1 MKIFKQFSAVLL
13 VVLMF
18 GVGFAIQAQTN
29 NMNNRNIAYII
40 QRLETNADQF
50 RDNLEVEFVNAR
62 NEDMR
67 ETLIKAR
74 VAAFEFVTDRLSD
87 RVDDNEVIPSDIEN
101 VLSRALAI
109 ERDLRNAKVSADA
122 RADWAR
128 IRVDLDALAKAYNVA
143 WVWTLDANPY
153 WSNPAA
159 AERIVDHLEDA
170 TDQFRRSFD
179 YALDTSR
186 LNGTAVEDNAIKLA
200 DAFEDQVDRWEDLA
214 DNERLSRANVD
225 LLLQR
230 ALALEAFM
238 RANNLTM
245 GRAYND
251 WAQVKINLD
260 ELAMMAKIN
269 WKWNATPVAVQ

>member
-1 MKIFKQFSAVLL
+1 MKFFKQFSAVLL

-29 NMNNRNIAYII
+29 NMNNRNVAYII

-50 RDNLEVEFVNAR
+50 RDNLDVEFVNAR

-67 ETLIKAR
+67 ESLIKAR

-87 RVDDNEVIPSDIEN
+87 RVDDNEVIPSDIED

-109 ERDLRNAKVSADA
+109 ERDLKNAKVSADA

-159 AERIVDHLEDA
+159 AERIVDRLEDA

-179 YALDTSR
+179 YALDTSP

-200 DAFEDQVDRWEDLA
+200 DAFENQVDHWEDLA

-260 ELAMMAKIN
+260 ELAMLAKIN

>member
-1 MKIFKQFSAVLL
+1 MKFLKRFNAILL
-13 VVLMF
+13 MLLIL
-18 GVGFAIQAQTN
+18 GVGFSVQAQTA
-29 NMNNRNIAYII
+29 MNNQMAKTII
-40 QRLETNADQF
+40 KRLEMNSDKF
-50 RDNLEVEFVNAR
+50 RDHLDVEFVNVR

-67 ETLIKAR
+67 ESLIQAQ
-74 VAAFEFVTDRLSD
+74 VAAFEVVTDRLSD
-87 RVDDNEVIPSDIEN
+87 RVEDNEVIPSDVEG

-109 ERDLRNAKVSADA
+109 ERALHNAKVSTDA
-122 RADWAR
+122 MADWAR
-128 IRVDLDALAKAYNVA
+128 IRADLDALAKAYNVA

-153 WSNPAA
+153 WKNPAA
-159 AERIVDHLEDA
+159 AERIVDDLEDS

-186 LNGTAVEDNAIKLA
+186 LNGTAMEDNANKLA
-200 DAFEDQVDRWEDLA
+200 DAFENQVDRWEDLA
-214 DNERLSRANVD
+214 DSERLSQANMD

-245 GRAYND
+245 GRAYRD

-260 ELAMMAKIN
+260 DLAMRANIN
-269 WKWNATPVAVQ
+269 WRWNATPVAAK